1 MRKRFLAVVMCVCL
15 GMTMFA
21 CGASKDDNTK
31 ETESGTSEA
40 TEPAYTEE
48 DLVDDSNGDLNI
60 LDYVDLGDYKGIE
73 LTKSITKV
81 TDDEVTNEMESK
93 AVELTGSDVTVEDGD
108 TAIIDF
114 VGKLN
119 GVAFDGGTAS
129 NYELEI
135 GSGSFIDGFEDGLI
149 GVKKGDT
156 VDLNLTFPES
166 YPSTELAGKDVVF
179 TVTVNGVKRKPQL
192 NDEWL
197 AANTNY
203 ATLAE
208 FAAETKQKLED
219 AAETTASN
227 TLESSGLDQV
237 ISNSTVKK
245 YYKSLIE
252 QGESQYEKR
261 LNAYASAYG
270 KSLSELLA
278 AQGMTESQYQ
288 NQKQKQAVSYA
299 QVAMV
304 VYAIAQDAGL
314 SEADAERNHL
324 YRRQCHA
331 HRRAAGS
338 ESAGNAAPVGSGNR
352 LRLCHC
358 SRQAAVR
365 RTGLQLRQPR
375 HYRTSVP
382 AAVFRRRYDHLGEA
396 LFLSRQKLL

>member
-1 MRKRFLAVVMCVCL
+1 MRKRFLAAVMCVCL

-81 TDDEVTNEMESK
+81 TDDEVTNEMGSK

-166 YPSTELAGKDVVF
+166 YKSTELAGKDVVF

-314 SEADAERNHL
+314 SEADAEYQTILNDL
-324 YRRQCHA
+324 ANNYNMD
-331 HRRAAGS
+331 AATFSSTYG
-338 ESAGNAAPVGSGNR
+338 ESLVKSSVMSQYAMNYIVSNANVTT
-352 LRLCHC
+352 
-358 SRQAAVR
+358 QEVEETEETTTAA
-365 RTGLQLRQPR
+365 
-375 HYRTSVP
+375 
-382 AAVFRRRYDHLGEA
+382 E
-396 LFLSRQKLL
+396 

>member
-119 GVAFDGGTAS
+119 GVVFDGGTAS

-314 SEADAERNHL
+314 SEADAEYQTILNDL
-324 YRRQCHA
+324 ANNYNMD
-331 HRRAAGS
+331 AATFSSTYG
-338 ESAGNAAPVGSGNR
+338 ESLVKSSVMSQYAMNYIVSNANVTT
-352 LRLCHC
+352 
-358 SRQAAVR
+358 QEVEETEETTTAA
-365 RTGLQLRQPR
+365 
-375 HYRTSVP
+375 
-382 AAVFRRRYDHLGEA
+382 E
-396 LFLSRQKLL
+396 

>member
-81 TDDEVTNEMESK
+81 TDDEVTNEMGSK

-166 YPSTELAGKDVVF
+166 YQSTELAGKDVVF

-203 ATLAE
+203 ATLAETGYDGYILKDATLAE

-288 NQKQKQAVSYA
+288 NQKQKQGVSYA

-314 SEADAERNHL
+314 SEADAEYQTILNDL
-324 YRRQCHA
+324 ANNYNMD
-331 HRRAAGS
+331 AATFSSTYG
-338 ESAGNAAPVGSGNR
+338 ESLVKSSVMSQYAMNYIVSNANVTT
-352 LRLCHC
+352 
-358 SRQAAVR
+358 QEVEETEETTTAA
-365 RTGLQLRQPR
+365 
-375 HYRTSVP
+375 
-382 AAVFRRRYDHLGEA
+382 E
-396 LFLSRQKLL
+396 

>member
-1 MRKRFLAVVMCVCL
+1 MRKRFLAAVMCVCL

-81 TDDEVTNEMESK
+81 TDDEVTNEMGSK

-135 GSGSFIDGFEDGLI
+135 GSGSFIDGFEDGPI

-166 YPSTELAGKDVVF
+166 YQSTELAGKDVVF

-314 SEADAERNHL
+314 SEADAEYQTILNDL
-324 YRRQCHA
+324 ANNYNMD
-331 HRRAAGS
+331 AATFSSTYG
-338 ESAGNAAPVGSGNR
+338 ESLVKSSVMSQYAMNYIVSNANVTT
-352 LRLCHC
+352 
-358 SRQAAVR
+358 QEVEETEETTTAA
-365 RTGLQLRQPR
+365 
-375 HYRTSVP
+375 
-382 AAVFRRRYDHLGEA
+382 E
-396 LFLSRQKLL
+396 

>member
-1 MRKRFLAVVMCVCL
+1 MRKRFLAALMCVCL

-166 YPSTELAGKDVVF
+166 YQSTELAGKDVVF

-314 SEADAERNHL
+314 SEADAEYQTILNDL
-324 YRRQCHA
+324 ANNYNMD
-331 HRRAAGS
+331 AATFSSTYG
-338 ESAGNAAPVGSGNR
+338 ESLVKSSVMSQYAMNYIVSNANVTT
-352 LRLCHC
+352 
-358 SRQAAVR
+358 QEVEETEETTTAA
-365 RTGLQLRQPR
+365 
-375 HYRTSVP
+375 
-382 AAVFRRRYDHLGEA
+382 E
-396 LFLSRQKLL
+396 

>member
-81 TDDEVTNEMESK
+81 TDDDVTNEMESK

-129 NYELEI
+129 NYELKI

-166 YPSTELAGKDVVF
+166 YQSTELAGKDVVF

-219 AAETTASN
+219 NAETTASN

-288 NQKQKQAVSYA
+288 NQKQKQGVSYA

-314 SEADAERNHL
+314 SEADAEYQTILNDL
-324 YRRQCHA
+324 ANNYNMD
-331 HRRAAGS
+331 AATFSSTYG
-338 ESAGNAAPVGSGNR
+338 ESLVKSSVMSQYAMNYIVSNANVTT
-352 LRLCHC
+352 
-358 SRQAAVR
+358 QEVEETEETTTAA
-365 RTGLQLRQPR
+365 
-375 HYRTSVP
+375 
-382 AAVFRRRYDHLGEA
+382 E
-396 LFLSRQKLL
+396 

>member
-1 MRKRFLAVVMCVCL
+1 MRKRFLAAVMCVCL

-81 TDDEVTNEMESK
+81 TDDEVTNEMGSK

-135 GSGSFIDGFEDGLI
+135 GSGSSIDGFEDGLI

-166 YPSTELAGKDVVF
+166 YQSTELAGKDVVF

-314 SEADAERNHL
+314 SEADAEYQTILNDL
-324 YRRQCHA
+324 ANNYNMD
-331 HRRAAGS
+331 AATFSSTYG
-338 ESAGNAAPVGSGNR
+338 ESLVKSSVMSQYAMNYIVSNANVTT
-352 LRLCHC
+352 
-358 SRQAAVR
+358 QEVEETEETTTAA
-365 RTGLQLRQPR
+365 
-375 HYRTSVP
+375 
-382 AAVFRRRYDHLGEA
+382 E
-396 LFLSRQKLL
+396 

>member
-304 VYAIAQDAGL
+304 VYANAQDAGL
-314 SEADAERNHL
+314 SEADAEYQTILNDL
-324 YRRQCHA
+324 ANNYNMD
-331 HRRAAGS
+331 AATFSSTYG
-338 ESAGNAAPVGSGNR
+338 ESLVKSSVMSQYAMNYIVSNANVTT
-352 LRLCHC
+352 
-358 SRQAAVR
+358 QEVEETEETTTAA
-365 RTGLQLRQPR
+365 
-375 HYRTSVP
+375 
-382 AAVFRRRYDHLGEA
+382 E
-396 LFLSRQKLL
+396 

>member
-1 MRKRFLAVVMCVCL
+1 MRKRFLTVVMCVCL

-314 SEADAERNHL
+314 SEADAEYQTILNDL
-324 YRRQCHA
+324 ANNYNMD
-331 HRRAAGS
+331 AATFSSTYG
-338 ESAGNAAPVGSGNR
+338 ESLVKSSVMSQYAMNYIVSNANVTT
-352 LRLCHC
+352 
-358 SRQAAVR
+358 QEVEETEETTTAA
-365 RTGLQLRQPR
+365 
-375 HYRTSVP
+375 
-382 AAVFRRRYDHLGEA
+382 E
-396 LFLSRQKLL
+396 

>member
-1 MRKRFLAVVMCVCL
+1 MRKRFLAAVMCVCL
-15 GMTMFA
+15 GMTMFT

-166 YPSTELAGKDVVF
+166 YQSTELAGKDVVF

-314 SEADAERNHL
+314 SEADAEYQTILNDL
-324 YRRQCHA
+324 ANNYNMD
-331 HRRAAGS
+331 AATFSSTYG
-338 ESAGNAAPVGSGNR
+338 ESLVKSSVMSQYAMNYIVSNANVTT
-352 LRLCHC
+352 
-358 SRQAAVR
+358 QEVEETEETTTAA
-365 RTGLQLRQPR
+365 
-375 HYRTSVP
+375 
-382 AAVFRRRYDHLGEA
+382 E
-396 LFLSRQKLL
+396 

>member
-81 TDDEVTNEMESK
+81 TDDDVTNEMESK

-156 VDLNLTFPES
+156 VDLNLTSPES
-166 YPSTELAGKDVVF
+166 YQSTELAGKDVVF

-314 SEADAERNHL
+314 SEADAEYQTILNDL
-324 YRRQCHA
+324 ANNYNMD
-331 HRRAAGS
+331 AATFSSTYG
-338 ESAGNAAPVGSGNR
+338 ESLVKSSVMSQYAMNYIVSNANVTT
-352 LRLCHC
+352 
-358 SRQAAVR
+358 QEVEETEETTTAA
-365 RTGLQLRQPR
+365 
-375 HYRTSVP
+375 
-382 AAVFRRRYDHLGEA
+382 E
-396 LFLSRQKLL
+396 

>member
-1 MRKRFLAVVMCVCL
+1 MRKRFLAAVMCVCL

-135 GSGSFIDGFEDGLI
+135 GSGSFIGGFEDGLI

-166 YPSTELAGKDVVF
+166 YQSTELAGKDVVF

-314 SEADAERNHL
+314 SEADAEYQTILNDL
-324 YRRQCHA
+324 ANNYNMD
-331 HRRAAGS
+331 AATFSSTYG
-338 ESAGNAAPVGSGNR
+338 ESLVKSSVMSQYAMNYIVSNANVTT
-352 LRLCHC
+352 
-358 SRQAAVR
+358 QEVEETEETTTAA
-365 RTGLQLRQPR
+365 
-375 HYRTSVP
+375 
-382 AAVFRRRYDHLGEA
+382 E
-396 LFLSRQKLL
+396 

>member
-129 NYELEI
+129 NYEQEI

-314 SEADAERNHL
+314 SEADAEYQTILNDL
-324 YRRQCHA
+324 ANNYNMD
-331 HRRAAGS
+331 AATFSSTYG
-338 ESAGNAAPVGSGNR
+338 ESLVKSSVMSQYAMNYIVSNANVTT
-352 LRLCHC
+352 
-358 SRQAAVR
+358 QEVEETEETTTAA
-365 RTGLQLRQPR
+365 
-375 HYRTSVP
+375 
-382 AAVFRRRYDHLGEA
+382 E
-396 LFLSRQKLL
+396 

>member
-21 CGASKDDNTK
+21 CGSSKDDNTK

-81 TDDEVTNEMESK
+81 TDDEVTNEMGSK

-166 YPSTELAGKDVVF
+166 YQSTELAGKDVVF

-314 SEADAERNHL
+314 SEADAEYQTILNDL
-324 YRRQCHA
+324 ANNYNMD
-331 HRRAAGS
+331 AATFSSTYG
-338 ESAGNAAPVGSGNR
+338 ESLVKSSVMSQYAMNYIVSNANVTT
-352 LRLCHC
+352 
-358 SRQAAVR
+358 QEVEETEETTTAA
-365 RTGLQLRQPR
+365 
-375 HYRTSVP
+375 
-382 AAVFRRRYDHLGEA
+382 E
-396 LFLSRQKLL
+396 

>member
-1 MRKRFLAVVMCVCL
+1 MRKRFLAVVRCVCL

-81 TDDEVTNEMESK
+81 TDDEVTNEMGSK

-166 YPSTELAGKDVVF
+166 YQSTELAGKDVVF

-288 NQKQKQAVSYA
+288 NQKQKQGVSYA

-314 SEADAERNHL
+314 SEADAEYQTILNDL
-324 YRRQCHA
+324 ANNYNMD
-331 HRRAAGS
+331 AATFSSTYG
-338 ESAGNAAPVGSGNR
+338 ESLVKSSVMSQYAMNYIVSNANVTT
-352 LRLCHC
+352 
-358 SRQAAVR
+358 QEVEETEETTTAA
-365 RTGLQLRQPR
+365 
-375 HYRTSVP
+375 
-382 AAVFRRRYDHLGEA
+382 E
-396 LFLSRQKLL
+396 

>member
-245 YYKSLIE
+245 YYKSLTE
-252 QGESQYEKR
+252 HGESQYEKR

-314 SEADAERNHL
+314 SEADAEYQTILNDL
-324 YRRQCHA
+324 ANNYNMD
-331 HRRAAGS
+331 AATFSSTYG
-338 ESAGNAAPVGSGNR
+338 ESLVKSSVMSQYAMNYIVSNANVTT
-352 LRLCHC
+352 
-358 SRQAAVR
+358 QEVEETEETTTAA
-365 RTGLQLRQPR
+365 
-375 HYRTSVP
+375 
-382 AAVFRRRYDHLGEA
+382 E
-396 LFLSRQKLL
+396 

>member
-114 VGKLN
+114 VVKLN

-314 SEADAERNHL
+314 SEADAEYQTILNDL
-324 YRRQCHA
+324 ANNYNMD
-331 HRRAAGS
+331 AATFSSTYG
-338 ESAGNAAPVGSGNR
+338 ESLVKSSVMSQYAMNYIVSNANVTT
-352 LRLCHC
+352 
-358 SRQAAVR
+358 QEVEETEETTTAA
-365 RTGLQLRQPR
+365 
-375 HYRTSVP
+375 
-382 AAVFRRRYDHLGEA
+382 E
-396 LFLSRQKLL
+396 

>member
-1 MRKRFLAVVMCVCL
+1 MRKRFLAAVMCVCL

-166 YPSTELAGKDVVF
+166 YQSTELAGKDVVF

-314 SEADAERNHL
+314 SEADAEYQTILNDL
-324 YRRQCHA
+324 ANNYSMD
-331 HRRAAGS
+331 AATFSSTYG
-338 ESAGNAAPVGSGNR
+338 ESLVKSSVMSQYAMNYIVSNANVTT
-352 LRLCHC
+352 
-358 SRQAAVR
+358 QEVEETEETTTAA
-365 RTGLQLRQPR
+365 
-375 HYRTSVP
+375 
-382 AAVFRRRYDHLGEA
+382 E
-396 LFLSRQKLL
+396 

>member
-40 TEPAYTEE
+40 KEPAYTEE

-314 SEADAERNHL
+314 SEADAEYQTILNDL
-324 YRRQCHA
+324 ANNYNMD
-331 HRRAAGS
+331 AATFSSTYG
-338 ESAGNAAPVGSGNR
+338 ESLVKSSVMSQYAMNYIVSNANVTT
-352 LRLCHC
+352 
-358 SRQAAVR
+358 QEVEETEETTTAA
-365 RTGLQLRQPR
+365 
-375 HYRTSVP
+375 
-382 AAVFRRRYDHLGEA
+382 E
-396 LFLSRQKLL
+396 

>member
-314 SEADAERNHL
+314 SEADAEYQTILNDL
-324 YRRQCHA
+324 ANNYNMD
-331 HRRAAGS
+331 AATFSSTYG
-338 ESAGNAAPVGSGNR
+338 ESLVKSSVMSQYAMNYIVSNANVTT
-352 LRLCHC
+352 
-358 SRQAAVR
+358 QEVEETEEMTTAA
-365 RTGLQLRQPR
+365 
-375 HYRTSVP
+375 
-382 AAVFRRRYDHLGEA
+382 E
-396 LFLSRQKLL
+396 

>member
-15 GMTMFA
+15 GMTMFV

-314 SEADAERNHL
+314 SEADAEYQTILNDL
-324 YRRQCHA
+324 ANNYNMD
-331 HRRAAGS
+331 AATFSSTYG
-338 ESAGNAAPVGSGNR
+338 ESLVKSSVMSQYAMNYIVSNANVTT
-352 LRLCHC
+352 
-358 SRQAAVR
+358 QEVEETEETTTAA
-365 RTGLQLRQPR
+365 
-375 HYRTSVP
+375 
-382 AAVFRRRYDHLGEA
+382 E
-396 LFLSRQKLL
+396 

>member
-166 YPSTELAGKDVVF
+166 YQSTELAGKDVVF

-203 ATLAE
+203 TTLAE

-314 SEADAERNHL
+314 SEADAEYQTILNDL
-324 YRRQCHA
+324 ANNYNMD
-331 HRRAAGS
+331 AATFSSTYG
-338 ESAGNAAPVGSGNR
+338 ESLVKSSVMSQYAMNYIVSNANVTT
-352 LRLCHC
+352 
-358 SRQAAVR
+358 QEVEETEETTTAA
-365 RTGLQLRQPR
+365 
-375 HYRTSVP
+375 
-382 AAVFRRRYDHLGEA
+382 E
-396 LFLSRQKLL
+396 

>member
-31 ETESGTSEA
+31 ETESGTSKA

-81 TDDEVTNEMESK
+81 TDDDVTNEMGSK

-166 YPSTELAGKDVVF
+166 YQSTELAGKDVVF

-314 SEADAERNHL
+314 SEADAEYQTILNDL
-324 YRRQCHA
+324 ANNYNMD
-331 HRRAAGS
+331 AATFSSTYG
-338 ESAGNAAPVGSGNR
+338 ESLVKSSVMSQYAMNYIVSNANVTT
-352 LRLCHC
+352 
-358 SRQAAVR
+358 QEVEETEETTTAA
-365 RTGLQLRQPR
+365 
-375 HYRTSVP
+375 
-382 AAVFRRRYDHLGEA
+382 E
-396 LFLSRQKLL
+396 

>member
-1 MRKRFLAVVMCVCL
+1 M
-15 GMTMFA
+15 
-21 CGASKDDNTK
+21 
-31 ETESGTSEA
+31 
-40 TEPAYTEE
+40 
-48 DLVDDSNGDLNI
+48 
-60 LDYVDLGDYKGIE
+60 
-73 LTKSITKV
+73 
-81 TDDEVTNEMESK
+81 
-93 AVELTGSDVTVEDGD
+93 
-108 TAIIDF
+108 
-114 VGKLN
+114 
-119 GVAFDGGTAS
+119 
-129 NYELEI
+129 
-135 GSGSFIDGFEDGLI
+135 
-149 GVKKGDT
+149 
-156 VDLNLTFPES
+156 NLTFPES

-288 NQKQKQAVSYA
+288 SEATVQPERHCYA
-299 QVAMV
+299 QLAMV

-314 SEADAERNHL
+314 SEADAEYQTILNDL
-324 YRRQCHA
+324 ANNYNMD
-331 HRRAAGS
+331 AATFSSTYG
-338 ESAGNAAPVGSGNR
+338 ESLVKSSVMSQYAMNYIVSNANVTT
-352 LRLCHC
+352 
-358 SRQAAVR
+358 QEVEETEETTTAA
-365 RTGLQLRQPR
+365 
-375 HYRTSVP
+375 
-382 AAVFRRRYDHLGEA
+382 E
-396 LFLSRQKLL
+396 

>member
-314 SEADAERNHL
+314 SEADAEYQTILNDL
-324 YRRQCHA
+324 ANNYNMD
-331 HRRAAGS
+331 AATFSSTYG
-338 ESAGNAAPVGSGNR
+338 ESLVKSSVMSQYAMNYIVSNANVTTQEVEETEETTTAAE
-352 LRLCHC
+352 
-358 SRQAAVR
+358 QADI
-365 RTGLQLRQPR
+365 
-375 HYRTSVP
+375 YKNK
-382 AAVFRRRYDHLGEA
+382 Y
-396 LFLSRQKLL
+396 

>member
-1 MRKRFLAVVMCVCL
+1 MRKRFLAAVMCVCL

-40 TEPAYTEE
+40 TEPEYTEE

-166 YPSTELAGKDVVF
+166 YQSTELAGKDVVF

-314 SEADAERNHL
+314 SEADAEYQTILNDL
-324 YRRQCHA
+324 ANNYNMD
-331 HRRAAGS
+331 AATFSSTYG
-338 ESAGNAAPVGSGNR
+338 ESLVKSSVMSQYAMNYIVSNANVTT
-352 LRLCHC
+352 
-358 SRQAAVR
+358 QEVEETEETTTAA
-365 RTGLQLRQPR
+365 
-375 HYRTSVP
+375 
-382 AAVFRRRYDHLGEA
+382 E
-396 LFLSRQKLL
+396 

>member
-1 MRKRFLAVVMCVCL
+1 MRKRLLAVVMCVCL

-314 SEADAERNHL
+314 SEADAEYQTILNDL
-324 YRRQCHA
+324 ANNYNMD
-331 HRRAAGS
+331 AATFSSTYG
-338 ESAGNAAPVGSGNR
+338 ESLVKSSVMSQYAMNYIVSNANVTT
-352 LRLCHC
+352 
-358 SRQAAVR
+358 QEVEETEETTTAA
-365 RTGLQLRQPR
+365 
-375 HYRTSVP
+375 
-382 AAVFRRRYDHLGEA
+382 E
-396 LFLSRQKLL
+396 

>member
-314 SEADAERNHL
+314 SEADAEYQTILNDL
-324 YRRQCHA
+324 ANNYNMD
-331 HRRAAGS
+331 AATFSSTYG
-338 ESAGNAAPVGSGNR
+338 ESLVKSSVMSQYAMNYIVSNANVTTQEVEETEETTEEPETDD
-352 LRLCHC
+352 
-358 SRQAAVR
+358 Q
-365 RTGLQLRQPR
+365 Q
-375 HYRTSVP
+375 
-382 AAVFRRRYDHLGEA
+382 
-396 LFLSRQKLL
+396 

>member
-81 TDDEVTNEMESK
+81 TDDDVTNEMESK

-166 YPSTELAGKDVVF
+166 YQSTELAGKDVVF

-245 YYKSLIE
+245 YYNSLIE

-288 NQKQKQAVSYA
+288 NQKQKQGVSYA

-314 SEADAERNHL
+314 SEADAEYQTILNDL
-324 YRRQCHA
+324 ANNYNMD
-331 HRRAAGS
+331 AATFSSTYG
-338 ESAGNAAPVGSGNR
+338 ESLVKSSVMSQYAMNYIVSNANVTT
-352 LRLCHC
+352 
-358 SRQAAVR
+358 QEVEETEETTTAA
-365 RTGLQLRQPR
+365 
-375 HYRTSVP
+375 
-382 AAVFRRRYDHLGEA
+382 E
-396 LFLSRQKLL
+396 

>member
-156 VDLNLTFPES
+156 DDLNLTFPES

-314 SEADAERNHL
+314 SEADAEYQTILNDL
-324 YRRQCHA
+324 ANNYNMD
-331 HRRAAGS
+331 AATFSSTYG
-338 ESAGNAAPVGSGNR
+338 ESLVKSSVMSQYAMNYIVSNANVTT
-352 LRLCHC
+352 
-358 SRQAAVR
+358 QEVEETEETTTAA
-365 RTGLQLRQPR
+365 
-375 HYRTSVP
+375 
-382 AAVFRRRYDHLGEA
+382 E
-396 LFLSRQKLL
+396 

>member
-81 TDDEVTNEMESK
+81 TDDEVTNEMGSK

-135 GSGSFIDGFEDGLI
+135 GSESFIDGFEDGLI

-166 YPSTELAGKDVVF
+166 YQSTELAGKDVVF

-288 NQKQKQAVSYA
+288 NQKQKQGVSYA

-314 SEADAERNHL
+314 SEADAEYQTILNDL
-324 YRRQCHA
+324 ANNYNMD
-331 HRRAAGS
+331 AATFSSTYG
-338 ESAGNAAPVGSGNR
+338 ESLVKSSVMSQYAMNYIVSNANVTT
-352 LRLCHC
+352 
-358 SRQAAVR
+358 QEVEETEETTTAA
-365 RTGLQLRQPR
+365 
-375 HYRTSVP
+375 
-382 AAVFRRRYDHLGEA
+382 E
-396 LFLSRQKLL
+396 

>member
-93 AVELTGSDVTVEDGD
+93 AVELTGSNVTVEDGD

-314 SEADAERNHL
+314 SEADAEYQTILNDL
-324 YRRQCHA
+324 ANNYNMD
-331 HRRAAGS
+331 AATFSSTYG
-338 ESAGNAAPVGSGNR
+338 ESLVKSSVMSQYAMNYIVSNANVTT
-352 LRLCHC
+352 
-358 SRQAAVR
+358 QEVEETEETTTAA
-365 RTGLQLRQPR
+365 
-375 HYRTSVP
+375 
-382 AAVFRRRYDHLGEA
+382 E
-396 LFLSRQKLL
+396 

>member
-252 QGESQYEKR
+252 QGESQYEKH

-314 SEADAERNHL
+314 SEADAEYQTILNDL
-324 YRRQCHA
+324 ANNYNMD
-331 HRRAAGS
+331 AATFSSTYG
-338 ESAGNAAPVGSGNR
+338 ESLVKSSVMSQYAMNYIVSNANVTT
-352 LRLCHC
+352 
-358 SRQAAVR
+358 QEVEETEETTTAA
-365 RTGLQLRQPR
+365 
-375 HYRTSVP
+375 
-382 AAVFRRRYDHLGEA
+382 E
-396 LFLSRQKLL
+396 

>member
-1 MRKRFLAVVMCVCL
+1 MRKRFLAAVMCVCL

-81 TDDEVTNEMESK
+81 TDDEVTNEMGSK

-119 GVAFDGGTAS
+119 GVAFDGETAS

-166 YPSTELAGKDVVF
+166 YQSTELAGKDVVF

-314 SEADAERNHL
+314 SEADAEYQTILNDL
-324 YRRQCHA
+324 ANNYNMD
-331 HRRAAGS
+331 AATFSSTYG
-338 ESAGNAAPVGSGNR
+338 ESLVKSSVMSQYAMNYIVSNANVTT
-352 LRLCHC
+352 
-358 SRQAAVR
+358 QEVEETEETTTAA
-365 RTGLQLRQPR
+365 
-375 HYRTSVP
+375 
-382 AAVFRRRYDHLGEA
+382 E
-396 LFLSRQKLL
+396 

>member
-93 AVELTGSDVTVEDGD
+93 AVELTGSDVTVEEGD

-314 SEADAERNHL
+314 SEADAEYQTILNDL
-324 YRRQCHA
+324 ANNYNMD
-331 HRRAAGS
+331 AATFSSTYG
-338 ESAGNAAPVGSGNR
+338 ESLVKSSVMSQYAMNYIVSNANVTT
-352 LRLCHC
+352 
-358 SRQAAVR
+358 QEVEETEETTTAA
-365 RTGLQLRQPR
+365 
-375 HYRTSVP
+375 
-382 AAVFRRRYDHLGEA
+382 E
-396 LFLSRQKLL
+396 

>member
-93 AVELTGSDVTVEDGD
+93 AVKLTGSDVTVEDGD

-314 SEADAERNHL
+314 SEADAEYQTILNDL
-324 YRRQCHA
+324 ANNYNMD
-331 HRRAAGS
+331 AATFSSTYG
-338 ESAGNAAPVGSGNR
+338 ESLVKSSVMSQYAMNYIVSNANVTT
-352 LRLCHC
+352 
-358 SRQAAVR
+358 QEVEETEETTTAA
-365 RTGLQLRQPR
+365 
-375 HYRTSVP
+375 
-382 AAVFRRRYDHLGEA
+382 E
-396 LFLSRQKLL
+396 

>member
-166 YPSTELAGKDVVF
+166 YQSTELAGKDVVF

-314 SEADAERNHL
+314 SEADAEYQTILNDL
-324 YRRQCHA
+324 ANNYNMD
-331 HRRAAGS
+331 AATFSSTYG
-338 ESAGNAAPVGSGNR
+338 ESLVKSSVMSQYAMNYIVSNANVTT
-352 LRLCHC
+352 
-358 SRQAAVR
+358 QEVEETEETTTAA
-365 RTGLQLRQPR
+365 
-375 HYRTSVP
+375 
-382 AAVFRRRYDHLGEA
+382 E
-396 LFLSRQKLL
+396 

>member
-156 VDLNLTFPES
+156 VDLNLTFRES

-314 SEADAERNHL
+314 SEADAEYQTILNDL
-324 YRRQCHA
+324 ANNYNMD
-331 HRRAAGS
+331 AATFSSTYG
-338 ESAGNAAPVGSGNR
+338 ESLVKSSVMSQYAMNYIVSNANVTT
-352 LRLCHC
+352 
-358 SRQAAVR
+358 QEVEETEETTTAA
-365 RTGLQLRQPR
+365 
-375 HYRTSVP
+375 
-382 AAVFRRRYDHLGEA
+382 E
-396 LFLSRQKLL
+396 

>member
-166 YPSTELAGKDVVF
+166 YQSTELAGKDVVF

-288 NQKQKQAVSYA
+288 NQKQKQGVSYA

-314 SEADAERNHL
+314 SEADAEYQTILNDL
-324 YRRQCHA
+324 ANNYNMD
-331 HRRAAGS
+331 AATFSSTYG
-338 ESAGNAAPVGSGNR
+338 ESLVKSSVMSQYAMNYIVSNANVTT
-352 LRLCHC
+352 
-358 SRQAAVR
+358 QEVEETEETTTAA
-365 RTGLQLRQPR
+365 
-375 HYRTSVP
+375 
-382 AAVFRRRYDHLGEA
+382 E
-396 LFLSRQKLL
+396 

>member
-227 TLESSGLDQV
+227 TLESFGLDQV

-314 SEADAERNHL
+314 SEADAEYQTILNDL
-324 YRRQCHA
+324 ANNYNMD
-331 HRRAAGS
+331 AATFSSTYG
-338 ESAGNAAPVGSGNR
+338 ESLVKSSVMSQYAMNYIVSNANVTT
-352 LRLCHC
+352 
-358 SRQAAVR
+358 QEVEETEETTTAA
-365 RTGLQLRQPR
+365 
-375 HYRTSVP
+375 
-382 AAVFRRRYDHLGEA
+382 E
-396 LFLSRQKLL
+396 